1 MLGLTQPGAAR
12 MANQATFELLDAFAD
27 AFNRHD
33 TDALMGMMTPDCVFD
48 ASAGGEVFGTRFE
61 GQEAVRAGFDSIFG
75 QFADAQWNEPA
86 HFITGDRGVTEW
98 RFTATGADGKRT
110 EVHGCDVFTFR
121 DGKILV
127 KNSYRKNRPPF

>member
-1 MLGLTQPGAAR
+1 MTDQVTL
-12 MANQATFELLDAFAD
+12 ELLDAFAD

-48 ASAGGEVFGTRFE
+48 ASGGDEVFGTRFE
-61 GQEAVRAGFDSIFG
+61 GRDAVRGGFDAVFA
-75 QFADAQWNEPA
+75 QFSDAQWNEPA
-86 HFITGDRGVTEW
+86 HFMAGDRGVTEW
-98 RFTATGADGKRT
+98 CFTGTGSDGKRT

-121 DGKILV
+121 DGKIHV